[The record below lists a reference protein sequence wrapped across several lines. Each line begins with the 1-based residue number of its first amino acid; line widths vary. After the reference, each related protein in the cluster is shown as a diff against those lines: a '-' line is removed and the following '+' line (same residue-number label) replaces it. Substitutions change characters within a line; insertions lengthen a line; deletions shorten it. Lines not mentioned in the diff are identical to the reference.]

1 MLKPSPAEDNWTLLA
16 DVCQRLIFP
25 PMIATTN
32 FRPIVLCSGS
42 ARLVLLLALTVPWA
56 DAVHEAYESEELR
69 SAELVTEAED
79 RGWRVRIYPVEIVC
93 GGFVAH
99 TTTRF
104 RTDVGFSGEELR
116 RTVKTV
122 SEAAERSSKCLLL
135 DGNILVGDLKHNRR
149 KETLMY
155 E

>member
-1 MLKPSPAEDNWTLLA
+1 MASQGRFTWRHDQVLRCLTLAMEDKRNRALSCPQFHKNITHKKLHSSAQESNRQENVLKPSPAEDNWTLLA

-56 DAVHEAYESEELR
+56 DAVHEAYESENLR

-79 RGWRVRIYPVEIVC
+79 RGWRVRIYPVEIV
-93 GGFVAH
+93 
-99 TTTRF
+99 
-104 RTDVGFSGEELR
+104 
-116 RTVKTV
+116 
-122 SEAAERSSKCLLL
+122 
-135 DGNILVGDLKHNRR
+135 
-149 KETLMY
+149 
-155 E
+155 